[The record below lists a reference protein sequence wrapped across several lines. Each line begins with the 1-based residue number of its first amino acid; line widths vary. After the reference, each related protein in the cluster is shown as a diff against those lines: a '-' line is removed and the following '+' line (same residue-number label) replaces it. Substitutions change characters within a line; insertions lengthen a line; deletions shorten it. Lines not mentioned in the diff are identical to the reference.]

1 MHAYRGQTNGWRRGK
16 YGFQNKNEGLGQI
29 LWNEIHTRHKE
40 AKKQRSKSSRFQRS
54 RLLSLFSMNS
64 DRTVV
69 QTWGPKGRRL
79 AWWLKYHV
87 GCPHSMKEWEVK
99 SQPHFRFHL
108 PANAHCGW
116 HLVMP
121 NVPATLM
128 EPWTESLALSWVFV
142 AGVRMLN
149 QQMEALSA
157 CHCPSSSKKI
167 KINTF

>member
-1 MHAYRGQTNGWRRGK
+1 MLTGDKQMDEEEVSMVSKTRMKVLGRYYGMK
-16 YGFQNKNEGLGQI
+16 YTPDTQE
-29 LWNEIHTRHKE
+29 
-40 AKKQRSKSSRFQRS
+40 QRSKSSRFQRS